1 MPRSSSV
8 IGARS
13 SRCCI
18 RTCTG
23 CKRTV
28 RLCEGGPR
36 SSACCK
42 RLAYPGPRR
51 PSSCA
56 TARSTA
62 GTSEGA
68 PIPLVDPL
76 TGRSWPVS
84 VASVASPPYFF
95 SGSCPDALDTVSPSC
110 TASHKARP
118 TRNLL
123 GSAVGQADL
132 QAAVHV
138 RAVEQSAGLLYDD
151 AFPAVIHLP
160 RCSRRVFCAD
170 PPRVSPAGAFKLP
183 GRSHALANPC
193 RLQTSTV
200 LSTAFPRSGS
210 PPRTRTYEYRRSAR

>member
-1 MPRSSSV
+1 MGRLERIGRGRVWPSPAGPLDSV
-8 IGARS
+8 APTPNA
-13 SRCCI
+13 
-18 RTCTG
+18 TCQ
-23 CKRTV
+23 CQKV
-28 RLCEGGPR
+28 
-36 SSACCK
+36 AFN
-42 RLAYPGPRR
+42 
-51 PSSCA
+51 A
-56 TARSTA
+56 TAARRS
-62 GTSEGA
+62 
-68 PIPLVDPL
+68 L

-118 TRNLL
+118 TRTFLVVP
-123 GSAVGQADL
+123 SAK
-132 QAAVHV
+132 
-138 RAVEQSAGLLYDD
+138 RIFRRRYMCEPSSSPRTSYDD

>member
-13 SRCCI
+13 SPRCI

-68 PIPLVDPL
+68 PIPARGSSCGTLQAMIGGRKQNWSIGRPGHGLEVVSGNAPSRRSAVIQGWGATAVL
-76 TGRSWPVS
+76 TLCSPMTCPASRSWQLHGTGRSATLACLAPV
-84 VASVASPPYFF
+84 
-95 SGSCPDALDTVSPSC
+95 T
-110 TASHKARP
+110 
-118 TRNLL
+118 
-123 GSAVGQADL
+123 
-132 QAAVHV
+132 
-138 RAVEQSAGLLYDD
+138 
-151 AFPAVIHLP
+151 
-160 RCSRRVFCAD
+160 
-170 PPRVSPAGAFKLP
+170 PAGAEAHSGIRALFHL
-183 GRSHALANPC
+183 GHA
-193 RLQTSTV
+193 
-200 LSTAFPRSGS
+200 GHD
-210 PPRTRTYEYRRSAR
+210 RTRRIPQDRKGRGSSAGSGLWLTAQHWR

>member
-1 MPRSSSV
+1 MGRLERIGRGRVWPSPAGPLDSV
-8 IGARS
+8 APTPNA
-13 SRCCI
+13 
-18 RTCTG
+18 TCQ
-23 CKRTV
+23 CQKV
-28 RLCEGGPR
+28 
-36 SSACCK
+36 AFN
-42 RLAYPGPRR
+42 
-51 PSSCA
+51 A
-56 TARSTA
+56 TAARRS
-62 GTSEGA
+62 
-68 PIPLVDPL
+68 L